1 MTQDEV
7 AGAATR
13 SADLARLRADA
24 GRRVAAVAT
33 AVSVATAAWPDAT
46 AGPDIADAWPD
57 APGPPDLAAPPS
69 AAPPSAGPA
78 IGAGLRAR
86 REPAPDAPDALDAS
100 EADALRLYEQ
110 AVLALAGRDRG
121 PGTAMTTTT
130 TERAR

>member
-1 MTQDEV
+1 MTQDEA
-7 AGAATR
+7 AGAMTR

-33 AVSVATAAWPDAT
+33 AVSVATAGPDVAA
-46 AGPDIADAWPD
+46 AGPGAA
-57 APGPPDLAAPPS
+57 GPLDLAARPGAARPS
-69 AAPPSAGPA
+69 AAPADAGM
-78 IGAGLRAR
+78 RAR
-86 REPAPDAPDALDAS
+86 WEPAPDALDAT

-110 AVLALAGRDRG
+110 AVLTLAGRDRG